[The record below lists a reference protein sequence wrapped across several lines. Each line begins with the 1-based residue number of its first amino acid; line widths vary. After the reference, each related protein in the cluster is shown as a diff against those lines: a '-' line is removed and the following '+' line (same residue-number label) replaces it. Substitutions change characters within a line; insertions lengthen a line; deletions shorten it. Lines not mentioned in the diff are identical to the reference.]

1 MENWPGPTHFR
12 FRHPK
17 RVRFA
22 EIDAQAV
29 LHNARYLEYFEIGIQ
44 EYARATG
51 RYEKVAAAETIDFHV
66 VKVELH
72 YQKPIRI
79 DDELDLWIRTSR
91 IGTTSLTYEMQIHRR
106 DMEELRATGV
116 QVQVRVDRA
125 GGRPVPIDP
134 DQVALIE
141 AFEGRPLRGHS
152 C

>member
-1 MENWPGPTHFR
+1 
-12 FRHPK
+12 
-17 RVRFA
+17 VRFA

-51 RYEKVAAAETIDFHV
+51 RYEKVAPAKAIDFHV

-72 YQKPIRI
+72 YRKPIGI
-79 DDELDLWIRTSR
+79 DDALDIWIRTSR
-91 IGTTSLTYEMQIHRR
+91 IGATSLTYEMQIHGRGI
-106 DMEELRATGV
+106 EELRATAV

-134 DQVALIE
+134 DQIALIE
-141 AFEGRPLRGHS
+141 AFEGRHLR
-152 C
+152 